1 MAWKDIPEDKR
12 PLALPCIPSK
22 QKPGTLFEP
31 LALKRFRV
39 LCYLL
44 TQDRSAAPPAAWPYC
59 SSPVPSR
66 HKTEVIPVDIPRR
79 WEPRTNQSN
88 GLRLLI
94 FPQPLSRALKN
105 QNAAPTTPPCFCRR
119 QRSSS
124 LHWGFDCLRCARH
137 VLFSSCTAHHKTE
150 VIPVDIPSRWEP
162 RAKQQPTGLIAYSA
176 DWRRQSRPV
185 RALYR
190 PPKQKDPTRMSRVVL
205 VEHCPQHSNPT
216 LPHG

>member
-1 MAWKDIPEDKR
+1 MFAGAGPVLLPRLRRGCAVLVLYRPPQKIPR
-12 PLALPCIPSK
+12 PNGLAASFL
-22 QKPGTLFEP
+22 
-31 LALKRFRV
+31 
-39 LCYLL
+39 
-44 TQDRSAAPPAAWPYC
+44 
-59 SSPVPSR
+59 
-66 HKTEVIPVDIPRR
+66 VDIPRR

-137 VLFSSCTAHHKTE
+137 VLFSSCTVRHKTE

-162 RAKQQPTGLIAYSA
+162 RANKHPTGVFVAPPA
-176 DWRRQSRPV
+176 APPPCSRPV
-185 RALYR
+185 PSATKR
-190 PPKQKDPTRMSRVVL
+190 KSSR
-205 VEHCPQHSNPT
+205 
-216 LPHG
+216 

>member
-1 MAWKDIPEDKR
+1 MLSAGAEPFCC
-12 PLALPCIPSK
+12 PAC
-22 QKPGTLFEP
+22 GVAVLF
-31 LALKRFRV
+31 
-39 LCYLL
+39 
-44 TQDRSAAPPAAWPYC
+44 
-59 SSPVPSR
+59 SSCTAH
-66 HKTEVIPVDIPRR
+66 HKTAVIPVDIPRR

-205 VEHCPQHSNPT
+205 VDGTGLEPVTSCTSSRCST
-216 LPHG
+216 S